1 MPAWESLSERT
12 QDIYRELGTRN
23 PKIIKK
29 LKTKHLESAIRE
41 SQFVGYD
48 DGGAYDWLIFEYER
62 RKGQKNWRLGF
73 AGVMVG
79 IIGVIVAVIALYSGT

>member
-1 MPAWESLSERT
+1 MPAWESLSEQT

-23 PKIIKK
+23 PKIINK
-29 LKTKHLESAIRE
+29 LKTEHLESAIRE

-62 RKGQKNWRLGF
+62 RKSQKNWWLGF
-73 AGVMVG
+73 TGVMVG
-79 IIGVIVAVIALYSGT
+79 IVGVLVAVIALYIGT